1 MIYIPNIETFEEAE
15 NITTML
21 QTGTLP
27 INFKI
32 DNKIDVGPTLGEDIV
47 YKSLITIYVGFA
59 LLLVSMLIYY
69 RGLGLVSVIS
79 LVLFLILLFSLM
91 TLAKVMLTA
100 SSFSGIF
107 LAVGVYVFSNILIY
121 EKVKEELKKG
131 RSITT
136 SIDFGFKNSLN
147 DIFYINM
154 SIFIIALVLNNFGT
168 KQVKGLLL
176 PVVIGSILTMIT
188 LFTFTRSSLL
198 LSSGLLQKYSLKPF
212 LRKNVI

>member
-1 MIYIPNIETFEEAE
+1 
-15 NITTML
+15 
-21 QTGTLP
+21 
-27 INFKI
+27 
-32 DNKIDVGPTLGEDIV
+32 
-47 YKSLITIYVGFA
+47 
-59 LLLVSMLIYY
+59 
-69 RGLGLVSVIS
+69 
-79 LVLFLILLFSLM
+79 M
-91 TLAKVMLTA
+91 TLAKVMLTV

-176 PVVIGSILTMIT
+176 PVVIGSILTIIT
-188 LFTFTRSSLL
+188 LFTFIRSSLL
-198 LSSGLLQKYSLKPF
+198 LSSGLLQKYLLKPF